1 MLGGVFRWWYTSA
14 TLRHGIIVMTSPTV
28 RRRRLSAE
36 LRRHRVRA
44 GMTLSD
50 VADELEWS
58 PAKLGHIE
66 TGIRKWPS
74 VMEISALLRLYGVT
88 GGQREAILTLVR
100 ESRLRPWWTEYEDV
114 LSSAYVGNEAGA
126 VSVQS
131 YAGILVPDLL
141 QVPDY
146 TAAVARALGHGE
158 RTVERMVA
166 AYLKRQEVLD
176 HGGPDLGS
184 SGSLVRYHAIVEED
198 ALQRVSG
205 NRELLRAQTSRI
217 VELATG
223 SDRVTVQLL
232 PTSAGPHPGV
242 AGPFSVLE
250 FDEDEAALAYVEAT
264 QGGSIVEAEESVAVC
279 KRVWSELT
287 RIAASPQV
295 SLGILRRM
303 ALLT

>member
-1 MLGGVFRWWYTSA
+1 
-14 TLRHGIIVMTSPTV
+14 
-28 RRRRLSAE
+28 
-36 LRRHRVRA
+36 
-44 GMTLSD
+44 MTLSD
-50 VADELEWS
+50 VAEELEWS

-88 GGQREAILTLVR
+88 GGQREAVLTLVR

-126 VSVQS
+126 VSVQT

-146 TAAVARALGHGE
+146 TVRVARALGHSETG
-158 RTVERMVA
+158 VERMVA
-166 AYLKRQEVLD
+166 AYLKRQEILD
-176 HGGPDLGS
+176 TGD
-184 SGSLVRYHAIVEED
+184 LVRYHAILEED
-198 ALQRVSG
+198 ALQRVAG
-205 NRELLRAQTSRI
+205 DLELLRVQVGRI
-217 VELATG
+217 IELAVE

-232 PTSAGPHPGV
+232 PTSAGPHPGI

-250 FDEDEAALAYVEAT
+250 FDEDETALAYVEAT
-264 QGGSIVEAEESVAVC
+264 QGGAIVESEDAVGAC
-279 KRVWSELT
+279 KRTWSELQD
-287 RIAASPQV
+287 ISASPQATV
-295 SLGILRRM
+295 GILRRM

>member
-1 MLGGVFRWWYTSA
+1 
-14 TLRHGIIVMTSPTV
+14 MTSPTV

-36 LRRHRVRA
+36 LRRRRVQA

-50 VADELEWS
+50 VAEELEWS

-126 VSVQS
+126 VYVQS
-131 YAGILVPDLL
+131 YSGILVPDLL

-146 TAAVARALGHGE
+146 TATVARALGHGE
-158 RTVERMVA
+158 HAVERMVA
-166 AYLKRQEVLD
+166 AYLKRQEILD
-176 HGGPDLGS
+176 QGGLA
-184 SGSLVRYHAIVEED
+184 RYHAVVEED

-205 NRELLRAQTSRI
+205 DLELLRAQTTRI
-217 VELATG
+217 VELATE

-264 QGGSIVEAEESVAVC
+264 QGGSIVEAEESVEAC
-279 KRVWSELT
+279 KRVWSGLT
-287 RIAASPQV
+287 RIAASPQATV
-295 SLGILRRM
+295 AILRRM

>member
-1 MLGGVFRWWYTSA
+1 
-14 TLRHGIIVMTSPTV
+14 MTSPTV

-36 LRRHRVRA
+36 LRRRRMQA

-50 VADELEWS
+50 VAEELEWS

-74 VMEISALLRLYGVT
+74 VMEISALLRLYGVS
-88 GGQREAILTLVR
+88 GGQREAVLTLVR

-126 VSVQS
+126 VSVQT
-131 YAGILVPDLL
+131 YAGIFVPDLL

-146 TAAVARALGHGE
+146 TARVARALGHSESG
-158 RTVERMVA
+158 VERMVA
-166 AYLKRQEVLD
+166 AHLKRQELLD
-176 HGGPDLGS
+176 TGN
-184 SGSLVRYHAIVEED
+184 LVRYHAIIEED
-198 ALQRVSG
+198 ALQRVAG
-205 NRELLRAQTSRI
+205 DLGLLRAQTGRI
-217 VELATG
+217 VELATE

-232 PTSAGPHPGV
+232 PTSVGPHPGA
-242 AGPFSVLE
+242 AGPFSVME

-264 QGGSIVEAEESVAVC
+264 QGGAIVESEDAVETC
-279 KRVWSELT
+279 KRIWSELVD
-287 RIAASPQV
+287 IAASPQATA
-295 SLGILRRM
+295 GILRRM

>member
-1 MLGGVFRWWYTSA
+1 
-14 TLRHGIIVMTSPTV
+14 
-28 RRRRLSAE
+28 
-36 LRRHRVRA
+36 
-44 GMTLSD
+44 MTLSD
-50 VADELEWS
+50 VAEELEWS

-74 VMEISALLRLYGVT
+74 VMEIAALLRLYGVT

-114 LSSAYVGNEAGA
+114 LPSAYVGNEAGA

-131 YAGILVPDLL
+131 YSGILVPDLL
-141 QVPDY
+141 QTPDY
-146 TAAVARALGHGE
+146 TAAVARALGCGE
-158 RTVERMVA
+158 HAVERMVA

-176 HGGPDLGS
+176 QGGLA
-184 SGSLVRYHAIVEED
+184 RYHAIVEED

-205 NRELLRAQTSRI
+205 DLGLLRAQTTRI
-217 VELATG
+217 VELATE

-264 QGGSIVEAEESVAVC
+264 QGGSIVEAEESVEAC
-279 KRVWSELT
+279 RRVWSGLAG
-287 RIAASPQV
+287 IAASPQAT
-295 SLGILRRM
+295 LAILRRM

>member
-1 MLGGVFRWWYTSA
+1 
-14 TLRHGIIVMTSPTV
+14 
-28 RRRRLSAE
+28 
-36 LRRHRVRA
+36 
-44 GMTLSD
+44 MTLSD

-126 VSVQS
+126 VAVQC
-131 YAGILVPDLL
+131 YAGLLVPDLL

-146 TAAVARALGHGE
+146 TAVVAGALGHDE
-158 RTVERMVA
+158 RGVERMVA
-166 AYLKRQEVLD
+166 AQLKRQEIFD
-176 HGGPDLGS
+176 QGGLA
-184 SGSLVRYHAIVEED
+184 RYHAIVEED
-198 ALQRVSG
+198 ALQRVSSDLD
-205 NRELLRAQTSRI
+205 LLRAQTTRL
-217 VELATG
+217 VELAAG
-223 SDRVTVQLL
+223 SDHVTIQLL
-232 PTSAGPHPGV
+232 PTSAGPHPGA

-250 FDEDEAALAYVEAT
+250 FDEDEAALAYVDAT
-264 QGGSIVEAEESVAVC
+264 QGGAIVESEEAVREC
-279 KRVWSELT
+279 RRVWDGLA
-287 RIAASPQV
+287 RVAASPQA
-295 SLGILRRM
+295 SAGILRRM

>member
-1 MLGGVFRWWYTSA
+1 
-14 TLRHGIIVMTSPTV
+14 
-28 RRRRLSAE
+28 
-36 LRRHRVRA
+36 
-44 GMTLSD
+44 MTLSD

-74 VMEISALLRLYGVT
+74 VMEISALLQLYGVT

-126 VSVQS
+126 VSVQA

-146 TAAVARALGHGE
+146 TATVARALGHNG
-158 RTVERMVA
+158 RAVERMVA
-166 AYLKRQEVLD
+166 AYLKRQEILD
-176 HGGPDLGS
+176 QGG
-184 SGSLVRYHAIVEED
+184 LVRYHAIVEED

-205 NRELLRAQTSRI
+205 DLGLLRTQTTRI
-217 VELATG
+217 LELATG

-232 PTSAGPHPGV
+232 PTSAGPHAGV

-250 FDEDEAALAYVEAT
+250 FDEDESALAYVEAT
-264 QGGSIVEAEESVAVC
+264 QGGTIVEAEESVAAC
-279 KRVWSELT
+279 KRVWSALT
-287 RIAASPQV
+287 RTAASPQTT
-295 SLGILRRM
+295 LGILRRM

>member
-1 MLGGVFRWWYTSA
+1 
-14 TLRHGIIVMTSPTV
+14 MTSPTV
-28 RRRRLSAE
+28 RRRRLSSE
-36 LRRHRVRA
+36 LRRRRMQA

-50 VADELEWS
+50 VAEKLEWS

-88 GGQREAILTLVR
+88 GGQREAVLTLVR

-126 VSVQS
+126 VAVQT

-146 TAAVARALGHGE
+146 TAWVARSLGHGE
-158 RTVERMVA
+158 CGVERMVA
-166 AYLKRQEVLD
+166 SHLKRQEVLE
-176 HGGPDLGS
+176 GGGLG
-184 SGSLVRYHAIVEED
+184 RYHAILEED
-198 ALQRVSG
+198 ALQRLSG
-205 NRELLRAQTSRI
+205 DLEVLRAQAGRL
-217 VELATG
+217 VALATACET
-223 SDRVTVQLL
+223 VTLQLL

-242 AGPFSVLE
+242 SGPFSVLE
-250 FDEDEAALAYVEAT
+250 FDEGEAALAYVEAP
-264 QGGSIVEAEESVAVC
+264 QGGAIVESEDGVRSC
-279 KRVWSELT
+279 RRVWDAIART
-287 RIAASPQV
+287 AASPEATV
-295 SLGILRRM
+295 GILRRM

>member
-1 MLGGVFRWWYTSA
+1 
-14 TLRHGIIVMTSPTV
+14 MTSPTV

-36 LRRHRVRA
+36 LRRRRVQA

-50 VADELEWS
+50 VADVLEWS

-74 VMEISALLRLYGVT
+74 VMEVSALLRLYGVT

-126 VSVQS
+126 VAIDT

-141 QVPDY
+141 QVPEY
-146 TAAVARALGHGE
+146 TAMLARAQGRDE

-166 AYLKRQEVLD
+166 AFLKRQEVLD
-176 HGGPDLGS
+176 RDNLE
-184 SGSLVRYHAIVEED
+184 RYHAVVEED
-198 ALQRVSG
+198 ALHRIAG
-205 NRELLRAQTSRI
+205 DPELLHTQLRRL
-217 VELATG
+217 VELAE
-223 SDRVTVQLL
+223 DDNRVTIQLL
-232 PTSAGPHPGV
+232 PTSVGPHAGY
-242 AGPFSVLE
+242 AGPFTVLG
-250 FDEDEAALAYVEAT
+250 FDEGESSLAFVDSPH
-264 QGGSIVEAEESVAVC
+264 GGGIVESEDAVARCQRTWRDLVG
-279 KRVWSELT
+279 
-287 RIAASPQV
+287 AASTTRGTLV
-295 SLGILRRM
+295 SLRRL

>member
-1 MLGGVFRWWYTSA
+1 
-14 TLRHGIIVMTSPTV
+14 MTSPTV

-36 LRRHRVRA
+36 LRRHRVHA

-50 VADELEWS
+50 VAEELEWS

-141 QVPDY
+141 QTPDY
-146 TAAVARALGHGE
+146 TASVARALGHGE
-158 RTVERMVA
+158 HTVERMVA

-176 HGGPDLGS
+176 QGGFD
-184 SGSLVRYHAIVEED
+184 YHAIIEED
-198 ALQRVSG
+198 ALQRVAG
-205 NRELLRAQTSRI
+205 NLGLLRAQTNRI
-217 VELATG
+217 VELATS

-232 PTSAGPHPGV
+232 PTSTGPHPGV
-242 AGPFSVLE
+242 SGPFSVLE

-264 QGGSIVEAEESVAVC
+264 HGGSIVEAEESVAAC
-279 KRVWSELT
+279 KQVWSELT

-295 SLGILRRM
+295 TTGILRRM